1 MADNSSLPVASGN
14 ETFANDDIGG
24 VKYPRAKLALGADGS
39 AADAVGGSGVVGTG
53 VQRVVLATDVGLPAG
68 TAAIGK
74 VKVTNDAGTVIDP
87 VAAGSAAMAA
97 SVPVTIA
104 TNDTQFTALLAALTV
119 RTVQLVPTCDATAC
133 ANLDVLAAT
142 EVLSTISRGNDID
155 CVLRSMTVT
164 RLDSTTGLAMRIWF
178 LKANSSVGAEN
189 AAFAPAD
196 ADADDLLFYI
206 DTAAADFKGTTG
218 MVNCFAQYMN
228 LDYNVKVATGTDDC
242 YIAIQCLEAID
253 IGAATDIVLTFGFM

>member
-1 MADNSSLPVASGN
+1 MANNVAVT
-14 ETFANDDIGG
+14 E
-24 VKYPRAKLALGADGS
+24 GAGKTI
-39 AADAVGGSGVVGTG
+39 AT
-53 VQRVVLATDVGLPAG
+53 TDVGG
-68 TAAIGK
+68 FQIQK
-74 VKVTNDAGTVIDP
+74 VNVANTAGTVIDP

-97 SVPVTIA
+97 SIPVTVA

-119 RTVQLVPTCDATAC
+119 RSVQIVPTCDATPC
-133 ANLDVLAAT
+133 AQFDVLAAT
-142 EVLSTISRGNDID
+142 EVLATISRGNDID
-155 CVLRSMTVT
+155 CVLRSMKVR

-196 ADADDLLFYI
+196 GDADDLLFYI

-218 MVNCFAQYMN
+218 MVNSFAQYMN
-228 LDYNVKVATGTDDC
+228 LDYSVKVATGTDDC

-253 IGAATDIVLTFGFM
+253 IGAATDLVFDFDFM